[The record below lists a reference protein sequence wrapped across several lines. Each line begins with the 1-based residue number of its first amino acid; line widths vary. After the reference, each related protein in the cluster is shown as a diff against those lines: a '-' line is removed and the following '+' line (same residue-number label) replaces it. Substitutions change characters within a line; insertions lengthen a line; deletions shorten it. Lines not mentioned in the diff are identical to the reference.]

1 MNQLD
6 NKMLKQ
12 GLFLTVVSYALS
24 RLLIGNLLF
33 TIPLMVLAPKFSNR
47 REALFPVGLV
57 AALLVITEFFFR
69 AKGSLSS
76 PEGACCLWLE
86 CSSRLCSW

>member
-6 NKMLKQ
+6 TKMLKQ
-12 GLFLTVVSYALS
+12 GLFLTAVSYALS

-47 REALFPVGLV
+47 REAGGLKTDV
-57 AALLVITEFFFR
+57 KTWPAE
-69 AKGSLSS
+69 K
-76 PEGACCLWLE
+76 
-86 CSSRLCSW
+86 